1 MNKPNEGDWIDTTEI
16 AKDFTD
22 RISQNIETRNRNNV
36 DKIITEFTILI
47 GKMVENI
54 EKLQQAIK
62 EL

>member
-22 RISQNIETRNRNNV
+22 KILQDIETRNRNKV
-36 DKIITEFTILI
+36 DKIIIEFTVLI
-47 GKMVENI
+47 GRMVENI